1 MPEAKSVTPYLL
13 TTRDLLLIFE
23 VAGVAAEEVH
33 DCGRGL
39 LLLQLAPHVVHIG
52 RDVVKELIKPSTEVI
67 EPRLSILILCEAV
80 LGTLAPAGEEVGT
93 LSALP
98 RQGIVLISPKPLL
111 PRAIHH
117 LYQRAF
123 ADISQLVLREDE
135 VIAAVDIPIILH
147 HAGVTAVLRHRAD
160 ARLDAHPIGERGI
173 EELDEV
179 LPYPVSHPDIKE
191 AAEEVAPLLRR
202 DGEGGQ
208 PTLSVRLSDS
218 RQPTI
223 RMVPFHNGGK
233 LYVVAAN
240 GLKERV
246 KPLGVIGI
254 ERIDD
259 GEDIEVHPVPL
270 QQSHPTHHA
279 IKGGLVARRAS
290 HCIVTGTISIKGDAD
305 KEVVRL
311 KKSTPLIIEQ
321 STIGLKRIDDAVPSG
336 ILALE
341 PNRLLIK
348 REGTQKRLTPVPGN
362 DHLLGRLAADV
373 LSHIPL
379 QQLIAHLLVLR

>member
-39 LLLQLAPHVVHIG
+39 LLLKLTPHVVHIG
-52 RDVVKELIKPSTEVI
+52 RDVVKELVKPSAEVI
-67 EPRLSILILCEAV
+67 EPRLSVLVLRKAV
-80 LGTLAPAGEEVGT
+80 LGTLAPAGKEVGT
-93 LSALP
+93 LPALP
-98 RQGIVLISPKPLL
+98 RQGIVLIAPKPLL
-111 PRAIHH
+111 SRTVHH
-117 LYQRAF
+117 LYQRTG
-123 ADISQLVLREDE
+123 ADIPKLVLREDE

-147 HAGVTAVLRHRAD
+147 HAGVTAALRHSAD
-160 ARLDAHPIGERGI
+160 PRLDAHPIGERGI
-173 EELDEV
+173 KDLYEV
-179 LPYPVSHPDIKE
+179 LPYPVPYPGIKE
-191 AAEEVAPLLRR
+191 TAEEVAPLLRR

-208 PTLSVRLSDS
+208 PTLSVRLPDS

-223 RMVPFHNGGK
+223 RMVPLHNGGK

-270 QQSHPTHHA
+270 QQSNTTHHA
-279 IKGGLVARRAS
+279 IKGGLVAWGA
-290 HCIVTGTISIKGDAD
+290 
-305 KEVVRL
+305 
-311 KKSTPLIIEQ
+311 P
-321 STIGLKRIDDAVPSG
+321 
-336 ILALE
+336 
-341 PNRLLIK
+341 
-348 REGTQKRLTPVPGN
+348 
-362 DHLLGRLAADV
+362 
-373 LSHIPL
+373 
-379 QQLIAHLLVLR
+379 